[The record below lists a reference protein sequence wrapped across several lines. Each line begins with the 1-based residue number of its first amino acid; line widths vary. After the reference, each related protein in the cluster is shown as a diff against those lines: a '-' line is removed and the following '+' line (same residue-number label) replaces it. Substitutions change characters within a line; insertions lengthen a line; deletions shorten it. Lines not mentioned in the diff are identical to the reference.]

1 MNLNHV
7 LARLTFTSCIF
18 RVQVKIPWAIVQPV
32 FRLGAFGFLQGFRQ
46 GCANSDCANPHQQKA
61 LDETADRQRVAYY
74 LDMGL
79 GKTYVGSEKMMQ
91 LAAPVNLIVCQ
102 KSKIDDWFNHMVEN
116 YAMNHCWLVYN
127 LTDKKDFEWFFK
139 EVENRKS
146 DSPVICGMHIVV
158 NGINLDVE
166 LKAPTGR
173 PSELQKFMVVQ
184 INECGSIG
192 LILWPEGFPE
202 FKKIIEG
209 VMQCSIHIPA
219 LEY

>member
-1 MNLNHV
+1 MTV
-7 LARLTFTSCIF
+7 
-18 RVQVKIPWAIVQPV
+18 PPV
-32 FRLGAFGFLQGFRQ
+32 GYYEKRWGGGY
-46 GCANSDCANPHQQKA
+46 SKA
-61 LDETADRQRVAYY
+61 
-74 LDMGL
+74 GL
-79 GKTYVGSEKMMQ
+79 
-91 LAAPVNLIVCQ
+91 P
-102 KSKIDDWFNHMVEN
+102 D
-116 YAMNHCWLVYN
+116 
-127 LTDKKDFEWFFK
+127 
-139 EVENRKS
+139 
-146 DSPVICGMHIVV
+146 MHIVV

-219 LEY
+219 LEHLKNAHSNTKCNILTG